1 MDDLTKSQKIIE
13 QKKMIFGWRD
23 CYLRLKRILANKYV
37 NGGLVESESSVSP
50 FTVLVPVIK
59 DKIAEQLKEL
69 KESYEEGLK
78 SIQEKWI

>member
-1 MDDLTKSQKIIE
+1 
-13 QKKMIFGWRD
+13 MIFGWRD